1 MSTMKLATLL
11 SVSLLA
17 SAAAFAET
25 SATSANVIGV
35 LRVDSM
41 AKRTIVAVPWV
52 AAGVDAGNIKVTDI
66 VKTSNL
72 KVGDTL
78 SYYKGDGTF
87 DTWVL
92 NAGTDGAAP
101 AWVSANQV
109 SQNGETG
116 TSEDPAVQTLPRG
129 GALILVRQKA
139 VENGT
144 AIPFY
149 LQGQYSDVTATAP
162 VIATGTA
169 AEPTYNLIAH
179 PGAKS
184 VDVDLN
190 TDIIWT
196 NPNTTDRIF
205 ILKPNGLT
213 VECQYRSGKWQY
225 NTWAKPQGGGLMQE
239 QWSDATVPAG
249 TGFWYVS
256 KGSSAPT
263 LAWK

>member
-1 MSTMKLATLL
+1 MKLATLL

-35 LRVDSM
+35 LRVDST

-52 AAGVDAGNIKVTDI
+52 AAAVAGGDIKVTDL

-72 KVGDTL
+72 TVGDTL

-87 DTWVL
+87 DTWRLVE
-92 NAGTDGAAP
+92 GTGEAAP
-101 AWVSANQV
+101 AWAPVNQV
-109 SQNGETG
+109 SKSGETG

-129 GALILVRQKA
+129 GALILVRQDATK
-139 VENGT
+139 
-144 AIPFY
+144 PFY
-149 LQGQYSDVTATAP
+149 LQGQYSEVAAAAP
-162 VIATGTA
+162 TIATGTA
-169 AEPTYNLIAH
+169 AAPVYNLIAH

-184 VDVDLN
+184 GVVDLN
-190 TDIIWT
+190 ADIAWT

-205 ILKPNGLT
+205 ILKPDGLT
-213 VECQYRSGKWQY
+213 VECQYLSGKWQY
-225 NTWAKPQGGGLMQE
+225 NTWVKPQGGGLMQE

>member
-1 MSTMKLATLL
+1 MKFATIL

-17 SAAAFAET
+17 TVSAFAD
-25 SATSANVIGV
+25 ATASSANIFGV
-35 LRVDSM
+35 LRVDST

-78 SYYKGDGTF
+78 SYYSDGTF

-129 GALILVRQKA
+129 GALILVRQDATK
-139 VENGT
+139 
-144 AIPFY
+144 PFY
-149 LQGQYSDVTATAP
+149 LQGQYSEAKATAP
-162 VIATGTA
+162 TIATGTA
-169 AEPTYNLIAH
+169 AAPTYNLIAH
-179 PGAKS
+179 PGATS
-184 VDVDLN
+184 GSIDLN
-190 TDIIWT
+190 TDITWA
-196 NPNTTDRIF
+196 NPNTTDRIY
-205 ILKPNGLT
+205 ILQADGKN
-213 VECQYRSGKWQY
+213 VECQCRETNGTWQWQY
-225 NTWAKPQGGGLMQE
+225 GTWTGSGRL
-239 QWSDATVPAG
+239 TVTWKNAPEIPAG

-256 KGSSAPT
+256 KSSSAPT
-263 LAWK
+263 LTWN